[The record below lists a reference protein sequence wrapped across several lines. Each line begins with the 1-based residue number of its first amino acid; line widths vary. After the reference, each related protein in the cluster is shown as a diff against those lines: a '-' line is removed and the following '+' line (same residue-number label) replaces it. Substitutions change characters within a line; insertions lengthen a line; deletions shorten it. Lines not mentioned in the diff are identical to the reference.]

1 MIQQANNVSTLI
13 KSLKTIC
20 LSLVVALAL
29 SNIAWLYAY
38 VQESSRNTERVY
50 VATDNG
56 TTSALAAGRVQPTQ
70 YEARNLVRSF
80 MDLMFQHDAGT
91 FRERVN
97 HGMKLIDHNDGR
109 AIYETFKRG
118 KVLEN
123 YHRYSSHT
131 NWTCDSVTV
140 DMSVEPY
147 RGTVWGAQ
155 EVVYD
160 NQIAVQ
166 PVAANFTLSRQLRSD
181 INPYGLLIDGFSFIE
196 YRRVLPDGSR
206 PARESVADN
215 R

>member
-1 MIQQANNVSTLI
+1 MQQANNVSTLI
-13 KSLKTIC
+13 KSLKVVC
-20 LSLVVALAL
+20 LSLVVALTI
-29 SNIAWLYAY
+29 SNVVWLYAY
-38 VQESSRNTERVY
+38 VRENNEHAERVY

-56 TTSALAAGRVQPTQ
+56 TTAAIAAGQVQPTQ
-70 YEARNLVRSF
+70 YEARNLMRSF
-80 MDLMFQHDAGT
+80 MDLMFQHDANT

-118 KVLEN
+118 QVLEN

-131 NWTCDSVTV
+131 NWTCDSVRV

-147 RGTVWGAQ
+147 QGIIWGAQ

-166 PVAANFTLSRQLRSD
+166 PVAARFTLSRQLRSD
-181 INPYGLLIDGFSFIE
+181 INPYGLLIDGFTFIE
-196 YRRVLPDGSR
+196 YRRPAPGGSR
-206 PARESVADN
+206 PSIAQ
-215 R
+215 

>member
-38 VQESSRNTERVY
+38 VRESSQNTERVY
-50 VATDNG
+50 VATDSG
-56 TTSALAAGRVQPTQ
+56 TTSALAAGHVQPTQ

-166 PVAANFTLSRQLRSD
+166 PVAAHFTLSRQIRSD

-206 PARESVADN
+206 PSRESVADN

>member
-1 MIQQANNVSTLI
+1 MMQQANNVTTLI
-13 KSLKTIC
+13 KSLKVVC
-20 LSLVVALAL
+20 LGLIVALAL

-38 VQESSRNTERVY
+38 VRETSQNAERVY
-50 VATDNG
+50 VTTDNG
-56 TTSALAAGRVQPTQ
+56 TTSALAAGQGQPTR
-70 YEARNLVRSF
+70 YEAKNLVRSF
-80 MDLMFQHDAGT
+80 MDLMFQHDAST

-118 KVLEN
+118 QVLEN

-131 NWTCDSVTV
+131 NWTCDSVSV
-140 DMSVEPY
+140 DTSVEPY
-147 RGTVWGAQ
+147 KGTVWGAQ

-166 PVAANFTLSRQLRSD
+166 PVAARFTLSRQLRSD
-181 INPYGLLIDGFSFIE
+181 INPYGLLIDGFNFIE
-196 YRRVLPDGSR
+196 YRRPAPDGSK
-206 PARESVADN
+206 PN